1 MRHSLQRS
9 SRFVLDPW
17 PGARIL
23 RIVELGEDDAR
34 GPWLALF
41 AATSQFEVERRRLRP
56 VPPGWYELTDDELV
70 RLFSV
75 ADPARAPH
83 RGDRLR
89 EIERH
94 VSLPASRIPQPGSA
108 EWHALMQFVE
118 LEYLTLALELLEVRA
133 ELTAMSRASI
143 ETLDEISAA

>member
-1 MRHSLQRS
+1 MRHNIQRS
-9 SRFVLDPW
+9 SRFVLNPW

-23 RIVELGEDDAR
+23 RVAELGEDDAR

-56 VPPGWYELTDDELV
+56 VPKGWYELTDNELV

-75 ADPARAPH
+75 AAPALAPP

-89 EIERH
+89 EIESRLA
-94 VSLPASRIPQPGSA
+94 LPESPMPQPGSA
-108 EWHALMQFVE
+108 EWHARVQFVE
-118 LEYLTLALELLEVRA
+118 LEYRILALELLEVRA
-133 ELTAMSRASI
+133 ELAARRRSLIATS
-143 ETLDEISAA
+143 DEISAA